1 MNPVNPYVVARAKR
15 VGETFIVSLAV
26 MPRTDLYIK
35 VEIEVDGEDP
45 KRLAAEICRQ
55 IQKVYGVR
63 SAELTNYVQKD

>member
-1 MNPVNPYVVARAKR
+1 M
-15 VGETFIVSLAV
+15 S
-26 MPRTDLYIK
+26 RTDLYIK